1 MVPRRLKTL
10 GKHHLPPR
18 SALRFGTPQRLSP
31 TFCFPPGVAKA
42 NPRRVV
48 KASRHVQV
56 VKGNPHNKVAKDSR
70 RQVVKAN
77 RQTPPGYLL
86 KKLHLNRGS
95 RCSNDG
101 YAH

>member
-1 MVPRRLKTL
+1 MLLPRKVRGHLETSNCSRLQS
-10 GKHHLPPR
+10 P
-18 SALRFGTPQRLSP
+18 LRKVR
-31 TFCFPPGVAKA
+31 A
-42 NPRRVV
+42 NPH
-48 KASRHVQV
+48 APL
-56 VKGNPHNKVAKDSR
+56 VKGNPHKAVRANPRAPL
-70 RQVVKAN
+70 VKGNPHKAVRANPRAPLVKGN

>member
-1 MVPRRLKTL
+1 MLLPRKVRGHLETSNCSRLQS
-10 GKHHLPPR
+10 P
-18 SALRFGTPQRLSP
+18 LRKVR
-31 TFCFPPGVAKA
+31 A
-42 NPRRVV
+42 NPR
-48 KASRHVQV
+48 APL

>member
-1 MVPRRLKTL
+1 MHYSVGSTNSGLSAC
-10 GKHHLPPR
+10 HHR
-18 SALRFGTPQRLSP
+18 
-31 TFCFPPGVAKA
+31 VAKA
-42 NPRRVV
+42 NPRKVG
-48 KASRHVQV
+48 KASPHVRMAKGNPHVRMAKGNPRQV

>member
-1 MVPRRLKTL
+1 MKDNPHKAVR
-10 GKHHLPPR
+10 
-18 SALRFGTPQRLSP
+18 
-31 TFCFPPGVAKA
+31 A
-42 NPRRVV
+42 NPR
-48 KASRHVQV
+48 APL